1 MRIISLLKVALLG
14 LTLSGCV
21 APLLINPAGQLMWA
35 LLKPLVGFDPNEAN
49 LFEQPL
55 VKDRM
60 TAILGPHYDTTLNL
74 LKTANELQ
82 QEGPLFYAL
91 SQIAPGVTD
100 QAGLVWNAD
109 SNQMAVMLVDKQG
122 TQVFAEPGQSPIWP
136 TAMQGWGSAN
146 GAAQAT
152 GRNAVQ
158 TVSDSASAVGSGLS
172 AVSSTL
178 SVLSNPQQ
186 AVGQLIEGSTQSLV
200 DGVQQKAVQAA
211 SDTVSQAQQS
221 ASKTA
226 SDAVGQAQQSA
237 NKAAS
242 DAVTQAQ
249 QSASQAASEA
259 VTQAQQSANQAASEA
274 VTQAQQSASKTAR
287 EAVTQAQQ
295 SANQAASEAVTQ
307 AQQSASKTASEAVTQ
322 AQQSAS
328 KTASEAVGQ
337 AQQSADKAA
346 SGAVATQEQ
355 QRAAAEAALEQLLN

>member
-60 TAILGPHYDTTLNL
+60 TAILGPHYDTTLSL

-122 TQVFAEPGQSPIWP
+122 TQVFAEPGQNPIWP
-136 TAMQGWGSAN
+136 AAMQGWGSAN

-152 GRNAVQ
+152 GSHAVQ
-158 TVSDSASAVGSGLS
+158 TVSEGASAVGSGLS
-172 AVSSTL
+172 AVGSTL

-200 DGVQQKAVQAA
+200 EGVQQKAAQAA

-221 ASKTA
+221 ASKAA
-226 SDAVGQAQQSA
+226 SEAVGQAQQSA
-237 NKAAS
+237 NKA
-242 DAVTQAQ
+242 
-249 QSASQAASEA
+249 
-259 VTQAQQSANQAASEA
+259 
-274 VTQAQQSASKTAR
+274 
-287 EAVTQAQQ
+287 
-295 SANQAASEAVTQ
+295 
-307 AQQSASKTASEAVTQ
+307 
-322 AQQSAS
+322 
-328 KTASEAVGQ
+328 ASEAVGQ

-346 SGAVATQEQ
+346 SEAVGQAQ
-355 QRAAAEAALEQLLN
+355 QSASKAASEAVG